1 MQVEY
6 NLKEQCKYCLQY
18 FKRVNG
24 HYPHCSSYYSPDM
37 DIIKDIKNKRQ
48 SKKKN
53 NIRDSSF
60 DMNKIVKG
68 FLPELMSSEKNNII
82 DENYVYFPNLFLG
95 EGCYGAVVFGAK
107 LDDYTSIGIKVQKK
121 TNIKDE
127 LKIEYNILKI
137 LPGTSP
143 LPKVFYHEMNNEGNL
158 LIESL

>member
-1 MQVEY
+1 
-6 NLKEQCKYCLQY
+6 
-18 FKRVNG
+18 
-24 HYPHCSSYYSPDM
+24 M

-137 LPGTSP
+137 LLKTSP
-143 LPKVFYHEMNNEGNL
+143 LPKVFITKCIMKEIYLLNL
-158 LIESL
+158 YRGQHLKNYLIFALFILI